1 MNPEVNLLAPP
12 PAYDENRIESQQ
24 RSSQHIT
31 DRYKIMRR
39 QMIALGISIG
49 TNIILAFLLGL
60 IIIDPL
66 YNRQWIKRMPD

>member
-1 MNPEVNLLAPP
+1 MNSNPFIAIPSYSEQL
-12 PAYDENRIESQQ
+12 IEQLKNK
-24 RSSQHIT
+24 HNA

-39 QMIALGISIG
+39 QTIALGISIG

-66 YNRQWIKRMPD
+66 YNRQWINRMPD

>member
-1 MNPEVNLLAPP
+1 MSSNQFIISEDNVPL
-12 PAYDENRIESQQ
+12 IESQQ
-24 RSSQHIT
+24 QRINHIT

-49 TNIILAFLLGL
+49 TNIILAFILGL
-60 IIIDPL
+60 VIIDPQ

>member
-1 MNPEVNLLAPP
+1 MNSNPFINPTDTEPLIEVQLKNKHSA
-12 PAYDENRIESQQ
+12 
-24 RSSQHIT
+24 

-39 QMIALGISIG
+39 QTIALGISIG

>member
-1 MNPEVNLLAPP
+1 MSLNPFIISEDNAPL
-12 PAYDENRIESQQ
+12 IESQQ
-24 RSSQHIT
+24 QRINHIT

-49 TNIILAFLLGL
+49 TNIILAFILGL
-60 IIIDPL
+60 VIIDPQ